1 MFQWPKTSISRGS
14 TALRGFSAALAPFA
28 TAPAAA
34 MPALAR
40 DAGDVLQRPGEV
52 AAAKERGIS
61 PKEVRENNGKYEKY
75 W

>member
-1 MFQWPKTSISRGS
+1 M
-14 TALRGFSAALAPFA
+14 A
-28 TAPAAA
+28 
-34 MPALAR
+34 ALAR

-61 PKEVRENNGKYEKY
+61 PKEVRENNGKYAKY